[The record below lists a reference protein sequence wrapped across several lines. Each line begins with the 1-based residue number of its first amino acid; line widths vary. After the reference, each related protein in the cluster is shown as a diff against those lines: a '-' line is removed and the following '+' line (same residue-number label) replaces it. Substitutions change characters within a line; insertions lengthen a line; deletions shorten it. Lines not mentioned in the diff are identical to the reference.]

1 LFDLAKILQVNPGKL
16 GPSLDRRCQT
26 ISTSPAYR
34 DLSDE
39 EKARLAELQRAA
51 LGTAELDPSRDF
63 YGKKVVLTGALQ
75 SMTRNQAKAVLE
87 SVGAIVTDSVSK
99 TTSYVIQGE
108 QKAEEIEAGGS
119 RKEKQAAKLLSE
131 GVDIEVIQEQDFHKL
146 LLD

>member
-1 LFDLAKILQVNPGKL
+1 VKRK
-16 GPSLDRRCQT
+16 
-26 ISTSPAYR
+26 
-34 DLSDE
+34 
-39 EKARLAELQRAA
+39 
-51 LGTAELDPSRDF
+51 
-63 YGKKVVLTGALQ
+63 
-75 SMTRNQAKAVLE
+75 

>member
-1 LFDLAKILQVNPGKL
+1 M
-16 GPSLDRRCQT
+16 
-26 ISTSPAYR
+26 
-34 DLSDE
+34 
-39 EKARLAELQRAA
+39 
-51 LGTAELDPSRDF
+51 
-63 YGKKVVLTGALQ
+63 VLTGALQ
-75 SMTRNQAKAVLE
+75 SMTRTQAKAVLE

-119 RKEKQAAKLLSE
+119 RKEKQAAKLLRE